1 MRKRWTR
8 IAALLAIAAMIA
20 AGCGSDRKD
29 DDNSANGGGSSTT
42 AAPAA
47 DNTKFG
53 TLESPCGKGDAK
65 GATDVGVSDTEIS
78 IGYGDDAGFTGS
90 PGLNHEMSD
99 AVKAMIDWCNEQG
112 GINGRQVKGT
122 YYDAKITEVNNAIT
136 QACNDKVFALV
147 GEGFA
152 FDAGQEQARLG
163 CKLLAFPTY
172 AVSPEFANAPLMIS
186 AVPNPVDY
194 QPITEANFYG
204 KTYPDKAKKLAY
216 MYANYAATQ
225 DTAEKSKST
234 WPGVGLVDLKCD
246 QVYNIAGESDWKPFV
261 QKLKGCGAEVVTF
274 VGSPYPNFE
283 NVLEAANQLDYHP
296 DWLLQ
301 ANFYDQALA
310 KWNTSGFGDHIFV
323 RLQDVPF
330 EYADKS
336 PATKQY
342 MDLLDKSGGD
352 ISDLGIHATSAF
364 LLWATAVKS
373 CGSTVTRD
381 CVYKYGQG
389 VHEWDG
395 GGLSGK
401 ADPGK
406 NMPSAC
412 EVVVSLKGTEW
423 VQVHPKTGGE
433 FDCDP
438 ANVAKASGNVVDK
451 VQLGPDRIV
460 HKYEQ

>member
-1 MRKRWTR
+1 M
-8 IAALLAIAAMIA
+8 ALMAVVA
-20 AGCGSDRKD
+20 AGCGSSRKD
-29 DDNSANGGGSSTT
+29 DSSAGGTSTT
-42 AAPAA
+42 ASPPSSEAK
-47 DNTKFG
+47 TFG
-53 TLESPCGKGDAK
+53 DLDSPCGKGDAK
-65 GATDVGVSDTEIS
+65 GATDVGVTDTEIS
-78 IGYGDDAGFTGS
+78 IGYGDDAGYAAA

-99 AVKAMIDWCNEQG
+99 AMKAMIKWCNDQG

-122 YYDAKITEVNNAIT
+122 YYDAKVTEVNNVMT
-136 QACNDKVFALV
+136 QACSDKIFALV
-147 GEGFA
+147 GQGFA

-163 CKLLAFPTY
+163 CKLLAFPSY
-172 AVSPEFANAPLMIS
+172 AVSPEFANAPLMIA
-186 AVPNPVDY
+186 AVPNPVDF
-194 QPITEANFYG
+194 QPITEANYYG
-204 KTYPDKAKKLAY
+204 KTYPEKAKKLAF
-216 MYANYAATQ
+216 MYGNYAGTQ
-225 DTAEKSKST
+225 DTAEKAKST
-234 WPGVGLVDLKCD
+234 WPKVGMVDLTCD

-274 VGSPYPNFE
+274 VGGPYPNFE

-301 ANFYDQALA
+301 ANAYDQSFA
-310 KWNTSGFGDHIFV
+310 KWNTSGYADHIFV

-336 PATKQY
+336 PATRQY
-342 MDLLDKSGGD
+342 MDIVKADGGD

-364 LLWATAVKS
+364 LLWATGVKS
-373 CGSTVTRD
+373 CGSNVTRD
-381 CVYKYGQG
+381 CVFKYGQG

-412 EVVVSLKGTEW
+412 EVVLSLKGTEW
-423 VQVHPKTGGE
+423 VQVHPETGGE

-438 ANVAKASGNVVDK
+438 ANVGKASGNVVDK

-460 HKYEQ
+460 HKFETK

>member
-1 MRKRWTR
+1 MRRRWIR
-8 IAALLAIAAMIA
+8 LAALLAIAAIIG

-29 DDNSANGGGSSTT
+29 DNSSDNGGGTSTT
-42 AAPAA
+42 AAEAKSE
-47 DNTKFG
+47 NFG
-53 TLESPCGKGDAK
+53 TLESPCGEGDAK
-65 GATDVGVSDTEIS
+65 GATDKGVTDDSIT
-78 IGYGDDAGFTGS
+78 IGYGDDAGYQAA

-99 AVKAMIDWCNEQG
+99 AIKAMIGWCNDQG
-112 GINGRQVKGT
+112 GINGREVKGN
-122 YYDAKITEVNNAIT
+122 YYDAKITEVNNAMT
-136 QACNDKVFALV
+136 QACNDGVFALV
-147 GEGFA
+147 GEGWS
-152 FDAGQEQARLG
+152 FDAGQEQARLQCG
-163 CKLLAFPTY
+163 LLAFPTY
-172 AVSPEFANAPLMIS
+172 AVSPEFANGPLMIS
-186 AVPNPVDY
+186 AVPNPVDF
-194 QPITEANFYG
+194 QPITEANYYG
-204 KTYPDKAKKLAY
+204 KTYPDKAKKLAF

-225 DTAEKSKST
+225 DTAEKAKST
-234 WPGVGLVDLKCD
+234 WPKVGLVDLKCD

-301 ANFYDQALA
+301 ANFYDQAFA
-310 KWNTSGFGDHIFV
+310 KWNTNGYGDKVIV

-336 PATKQY
+336 PATQKF
-342 MDLLDKSGGD
+342 LDIVKADGGD
-352 ISDLGIHATSAF
+352 VSDLGAHAASAF

-373 CGSTVTRD
+373 CGSDVTRD

-395 GGLSGK
+395 GGMSGK

-412 EVVVSLKGTEW
+412 EVVVGLKGTDW
-423 VQVHPKTGGE
+423 VQLNPDTPGE
-433 FDCDP
+433 FDCDE
-438 ANVAKASGNVVDK
+438 ANVQQASGNVVDK
-451 VQLGPDRIV
+451 VELGPDRIV
-460 HKYEQ
+460 HKYEP